1 MSIQRAGFSLLPPPV
16 PLKVSVFFPH
26 LESWI
31 ITPDGICFYKCCL
44 SEQKADVTF
53 LQQISKRRHYFPEER
68 VLFRSNLDSGLK
80 RKWYVY
86 SLFGFLQKKGGCL
99 GVKKKRVCSPRP
111 APTIQSSLLH
121 STKPKE
127 SFRGRV
133 CRHLGG
139 RSGVTDT
146 GRWQLIRK
154 WSKVPSPPKKQQQNQ
169 TEKKKRQNHSRR
181 RGLSP
186 QFDTGK
192 NCNKSELVVGVGG
205 RPTVNNRRL

>member
-16 PLKVSVFFPH
+16 PLKVSVFSPH

-86 SLFGFLQKKGGCL
+86 SLFGFLQKRGDVWGL
-99 GVKKKRVCSPRP
+99 KKKSVFTKTSPNY
-111 APTIQSSLLH
+111 TIFSA
-121 STKPKE
+121 
-127 SFRGRV
+127 SFNKAKGVLQRKGVQTPGRQV
-133 CRHLGG
+133 RCH
-139 RSGVTDT
+139 
-146 GRWQLIRK
+146 
-154 WSKVPSPPKKQQQNQ
+154 
-169 TEKKKRQNHSRR
+169 
-181 RGLSP
+181 
-186 QFDTGK
+186 
-192 NCNKSELVVGVGG
+192 
-205 RPTVNNRRL
+205 